1 MSFLGSF
8 QCNLLYYCNYPEGS
22 KDYVPKPT
30 EYGIP
35 YKDVILTTSDNV
47 KIHVYDLQ
55 HGDDD
60 KAKKRPTILYFHTK
74 KYIHMYFLGECWE
87 YGALFRNRRT
97 ILQSILLQ
105 CYNGSPTEKGLK
117 IDAQTVLDYIKNHEI
132 YKNSKVIVFGQS
144 LGGAV
149 SIDLVDGLIVE
160 NTFLSIPKLLP
171 HVMPPLR
178 HFSIFCTQKWESEK
192 SILNI
197 KRIPILFLSGELD
210 ELIPKDHVQEGTVQ
224 EELNYFLTVFLSR
237 PNNNNGNNINVQNN
251 GTNVQ
256 DNTNVMETTPLPTVT
271 ELDNTILNIQQNM

>member
-1 MSFLGSF
+1 
-8 QCNLLYYCNYPEGS
+8 
-22 KDYVPKPT
+22 
-30 EYGIP
+30 
-35 YKDVILTTSDNV
+35 
-47 KIHVYDLQ
+47 
-55 HGDDD
+55 
-60 KAKKRPTILYFHTK
+60 
-74 KYIHMYFLGECWE
+74 
-87 YGALFRNRRT
+87 ALFRNRRT